1 MQTLDKLCV
10 SNKKKTVLNPLSAM
24 NLKEIAL
31 IIRFKADL

>member
-10 SNKKKTVLNPLSAM
+10 SNKKDKVLNPLFAM

-31 IIRFKADL
+31 NIRFKADL